1 VSALTQDIITSRLR
15 LWLPGSLEA
24 SAVLRYFEHNRG
36 HLEPWEPVRP
46 TDFYTLGFWQKRL
59 VENRQDAELGRSLRY
74 FLQLVG
80 DAPPAVVGAVNFTN
94 VIRGA
99 FCACHLGYG
108 LAQAEQGKG
117 LMREALTAAL
127 PEVAARLSLHRV
139 MANYQP
145 QNERSGRLLEQLGFV
160 REGYAK
166 DYLFIDGSWRDHVL
180 TARVFPI

>member
-1 VSALTQDIITSRLR
+1 M
-15 LWLPGSLEA
+15 
-24 SAVLRYFEHNRG
+24 LRYFEHNRD

-108 LAQAEQGKG
+108 LARAEQGQG

-145 QNERSGRLLEQLGFV
+145 QNERSGACWNSSASCARATP
-160 REGYAK
+160 RTT
-166 DYLFIDGSWRDHVL
+166 SSS
-180 TARVFPI
+180 TAAGATTCSRRASFRSESS